1 MSFNQNKRILRKPED
16 PFKVLY
22 PANNNIGFLKE
33 VRLIDQIG
41 ENKGIMSLNDAKARA
56 LSTDLDLVLFN
67 STVQPPIVK
76 IVEYNRFIYE
86 MKQNKK
92 EAERKA
98 RQNSII
104 IKEIQLRPV
113 IDNHDLS
120 IKLNNAKK
128 FIDDGDKLKIVMRFR
143 GREMSLADR
152 GIEIMKKFIADLGD
166 VKLEKNPEFSGK
178 AIIAMVYKKKEVTN

>member
-178 AIIAMVYKKKEVTN
+178 AIVAMVYKKKEVTN

>member
-76 IVEYNRFIYE
+76 LVEYNRFIYE

-152 GIEIMKKFIADLGD
+152 GIEIMKKFITDLGD

-178 AIIAMVYKKKEVTN
+178 AIIAMVYKKKEITN

>member
-178 AIIAMVYKKKEVTN
+178 AIIAMVYKKKEITN